1 MDLDG
6 DPTATKGG
14 DCGGVNVLERFLEC
28 LLDWNS
34 VIWRII
40 SELGGCVHLL
50 DTLYTGQPL
59 EPVI

>member
-34 VIWRII
+34 VI
-40 SELGGCVHLL
+40 
-50 DTLYTGQPL
+50 
-59 EPVI
+59 